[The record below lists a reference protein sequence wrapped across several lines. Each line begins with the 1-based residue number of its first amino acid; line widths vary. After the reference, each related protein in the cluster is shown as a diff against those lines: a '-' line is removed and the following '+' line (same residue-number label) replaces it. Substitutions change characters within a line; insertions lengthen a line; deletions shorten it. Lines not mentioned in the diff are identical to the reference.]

1 MNSLNGK
8 IILVTGATGF
18 IGTHLAKR
26 LSEIAGIK
34 LLLLS
39 RRLQEDNQEGAI
51 WLHGELADL
60 TPEFWHSRN
69 IDCIDYVFHLGSF
82 TPKLPAE
89 ANQIDQIV
97 DDNILGTRTLLR
109 GLPGKLIKLV
119 FASSIDIYQSPN
131 NGEVLNEISKI
142 NPSTLHGV
150 SKLFCEKMV
159 DTWAEEEGC
168 EVSILRYGHIYGP
181 GESKYK
187 KFIPTVIRSLLNN
200 QAPLV
205 NGDGSALRDYLYV
218 EDVVE
223 ATIRSALVPGDIG
236 PVNIVRGSS
245 VTLKEVALSLI
256 RLMGSSQ
263 SITFNSRAL
272 NGSSLRF
279 DNERMAKL
287 LGDWPMI
294 DLEEGLK
301 AEIAAFRRVEDEC

>member
-1 MNSLNGK
+1 
-8 IILVTGATGF
+8 
-18 IGTHLAKR
+18 
-26 LSEIAGIK
+26 
-34 LLLLS
+34 
-39 RRLQEDNQEGAI
+39 
-51 WLHGELADL
+51 
-60 TPEFWHSRN
+60 
-69 IDCIDYVFHLGSF
+69 
-82 TPKLPAE
+82 
-89 ANQIDQIV
+89 
-97 DDNILGTRTLLR
+97 
-109 GLPGKLIKLV
+109 
-119 FASSIDIYQSPN
+119 
-131 NGEVLNEISKI
+131 
-142 NPSTLHGV
+142 
-150 SKLFCEKMV
+150 MV

>member
-1 MNSLNGK
+1 MNSLNEK

-18 IGTHLAKR
+18 IGTHLVKR
-26 LSEIAGIK
+26 LSEIAGVK

-39 RRLQEDNQEGAI
+39 RRLQEVNQKKEL

-60 TPEFWHSRN
+60 VPEFWRSHN
-69 IDCIDYVFHLGSF
+69 IDHIDYVFHLGSF
-82 TPKLPAE
+82 TPKITSE

-97 DDNILGTRTLLR
+97 NDNILGTHTLLR
-109 GLPGKLIKLV
+109 GLPGKLKKLV
-119 FASSIDIYQSPN
+119 FASTLDVYASTER
-131 NGEVLNEISKI
+131 GEVLNESSKI
-142 NPSTLHGV
+142 APISLYGA

-159 DTWAEEEGC
+159 DTWAKEEGC

-187 KFIPTVIRSLLNN
+187 KFIPLVIRSLLNN

-223 ATIRSALVPGDIG
+223 ATIRSALVHGDIG
-236 PVNIVRGSS
+236 PLNIVRGSS
-245 VTLKEVALSLI
+245 VALKEVALSLI
-256 RLMGSSQ
+256 KLMGSSQ
-263 SITFNSRAL
+263 SITFNSEAL

-279 DNERMAKL
+279 DNERMTRL